1 MIRCI
6 ALSSSGVLALALFA
20 GLACPTAASAQDF
33 ERVLPKAPPPQP
45 VEDAVEPATPPDV
58 SDDQTVLVPN
68 LQGVVFEPGSGLT
81 DAAAGAAPAGTGA
94 VSARGLPPLDT
105 PEFAAQV

>member
-45 VEDAVEPATPPDV
+45 VEDAVEPATTPDA
-58 SDDQTVLVPN
+58 SDEQTVLVPN
-68 LQGVVFEPGSGLT
+68 LQGVVFEPATGLNYA
-81 DAAAGAAPAGTGA
+81 DEGAAPARQGKRSVGKTY
-94 VSARGLPPLDT
+94 V
-105 PEFAAQV
+105 